1 MKNNDTKDL
10 IAAMLQVQN
19 QEDMLDLLKGLL
31 TVGELE
37 EIAKRLQIVKLL
49 KAGMSQ
55 REIAEKLK
63 VGIATVTRG
72 SKELKQGRFSKIWII
87 RNMAVSR
94 CSA

>member
-1 MKNNDTKDL
+1 MKNNDIKDL
-10 IAAMLQVQN
+10 IAVMLQVQN

-37 EIAKRLQIVKLL
+37 EIARRLQIVKLL

-55 REIAEKLK
+55 RDIAEKLK

-72 SKELKQGRFSKIWII
+72 SKELKQGRFLKI
-87 RNMAVSR
+87 
-94 CSA
+94 